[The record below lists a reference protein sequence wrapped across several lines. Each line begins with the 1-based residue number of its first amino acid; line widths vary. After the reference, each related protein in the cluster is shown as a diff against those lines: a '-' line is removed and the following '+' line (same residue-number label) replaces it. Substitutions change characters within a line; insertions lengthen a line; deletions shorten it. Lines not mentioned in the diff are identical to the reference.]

1 MPAATRKGVVVMNT
15 PGGNTVSAA
24 EHTIALM
31 LALARRVPAADAVMK
46 AGGWDR
52 NKFVGTQVAGKT
64 LGVVGLGRIG
74 REVARRAKALDMN
87 VIALDPFVTAAK
99 AAELGYETA
108 ASLDD
113 LLPKVDFLTL
123 HVPLGADTKSLI
135 GARELGLMKK
145 TARVL
150 NVARGGIVDEKAL
163 ADALAAGTIAGAG
176 IDVFTAEPIAA
187 DNPLLK
193 APNIVLTPHLGAST
207 LEAQE
212 NVAIEAAQLIADF
225 LLKGQVAN
233 AVNMAAVNPAELAEV
248 RPYVDLA
255 RRLGPAPRADRARGD
270 VARRRSP
277 TGANSPAQKTRLL
290 TAAFTAGLLE
300 YRLSGGVNLVNA
312 ELLAR
317 ERGIEIAESSSPK
330 KGDFASLLHTEVET
344 EQGTTVAAGT
354 LFGDQYV
361 RLVQLGPFRMEGYL
375 DGVLLVFT
383 HRDVPGLIGFV
394 GTIFGK
400 HKVNIA
406 QMTVGRQTPGGEAIG
421 ILNLDSA
428 AAGGGAGRGEGA
440 PADQFGHRGEAARG
454 RGTARVAGVTGFRPG
469 ANPDTTAYPGS
480 VDSSEESH
488 SAFHCDPNVG
498 IEEGITHSRCPP
510 ATAAPCSSPYCR
522 WCCSP
527 RRRFSRRTSPP
538 RASCAPSPP
547 PTWPPAG
554 PSASPGSSPTPPTR
568 RTTSTSR
575 TAPAASASRGRC
587 PTASCGSATPS
598 R

>member
-1 MPAATRKGVVVMNT
+1 MPRVLIADKLEITGIELLTAAGIEVDNRPGLKGDELKAAIRAADAVICRSQPKLTAEFFDEPGKCRAVARAGVGVDNIDVPAATRKGVVVMNT
-15 PGGNTVSAA
+15 PGGNSVSAA
-24 EHTIALM
+24 EHTIALL
-31 LALARRVPAADAVMK
+31 LALARRIPVADATMK

-52 NKFVGTQVAGKT
+52 NKFVGTEVAGKT

-74 REVARRAKALDMN
+74 REVARRAKGLDMK

-99 AAELGYETA
+99 AAELGYQTA
-108 ASLDD
+108 ANLDE

-123 HVPLGADTKSLI
+123 HVPLGQDTKSLI

-163 ADALAAGTIAGAG
+163 AEALAAGTIAGAG
-176 IDVFTAEPIAA
+176 VDVFTAEPIAA

-233 AVNMAAVNPAELAEV
+233 AVNMAAVNPAELAAV

-255 RRLGPAPRADRARGD
+255 RRLGLLQAQIAQGAVRKASLTYRGEL
-270 VARRRSP
+270 A
-277 TGANSPAQKTRLL
+277 GQKTRLL

-300 YRLSGGVNLVNA
+300 YRLSEGVNLVNA

-317 ERGIEIAESSSPK
+317 ERGIEIAESSNPK
-330 KGDFASLLHTEVET
+330 KGDFAALLHTEVET

-383 HRDVPGLIGFV
+383 HRDAPGLIGFV
-394 GTIFGK
+394 GTIFGT
-400 HKVNIA
+400 HGVNIA
-406 QMTVGRQTPGGEAIG
+406 QMTVGRQAPGGEAIG
-421 ILNLDSA
+421 ILNLDAPPPDEAVAAVKGHPQISA
-428 AAGGGAGRGEGA
+428 VTVVKLPAAGEL
-440 PADQFGHRGEAARG
+440 PAWLG
-454 RGTARVAGVTGFRPG
+454 
-469 ANPDTTAYPGS
+469 
-480 VDSSEESH
+480 
-488 SAFHCDPNVG
+488 
-498 IEEGITHSRCPP
+498 
-510 ATAAPCSSPYCR
+510 
-522 WCCSP
+522 
-527 RRRFSRRTSPP
+527 
-538 RASCAPSPP
+538 
-547 PTWPPAG
+547 
-554 PSASPGSSPTPPTR
+554 
-568 RTTSTSR
+568 
-575 TAPAASASRGRC
+575 
-587 PTASCGSATPS
+587 
-598 R
+598 